1 MTRRSQRAAM
11 LRRRA
16 FAVSGAA
23 LVGLLL
29 AMCEAA

>member
-1 MTRRSQRAAM
+1 M